1 MPALVALPLWAFIYA
16 NTLETPPKA
25 ATGPL
30 AEGQTIFNNC
40 ASCHG
45 STGEGGVG
53 PSFQNGVLAK
63 DWPNFV
69 DQMRWVALGSAGWP
83 DPTYGAQSKPKKGG
97 MPGWASQ
104 LTPEEIA
111 LVVRYEREVLSG
123 LPPDPDLVAIT
134 EGTKPVPIDDKGN
147 AVPGG

>member
-1 MPALVALPLWAFIYA
+1 
-16 NTLETPPKA
+16 
-25 ATGPL
+25 
-30 AEGQTIFNNC
+30 
-40 ASCHG
+40 
-45 STGEGGVG
+45 
-53 PSFQNGVLAK
+53 
-63 DWPNFV
+63 
-69 DQMRWVALGSAGWP
+69 
-83 DPTYGAQSKPKKGG
+83 